1 MERYASIKRAT
12 KETDITA
19 VLSLDGAGNGK
30 IASPKGSEE
39 YSPRKIAPA
48 FLIFVMVSKGLA
60 VSISRCS
67 ELS

>member
-30 IASPKGSEE
+30 IASG
-39 YSPRKIAPA
+39 IG
-48 FLIFVMVSKGLA
+48 FLTIC
-60 VSISRCS
+60 SRA
-67 ELS
+67 LPDMDFLT